1 MLSDE
6 LRTFVEPFDGGPL
19 RVWLIQVVKQCA
31 EVGEGLACMARSLEY
46 VEQQSVAVG
55 ELWLLVDEWEACDL
69 FGDVEIAPLRPVLA
83 SLVSDLLPMAQRAS
97 TQRRQELPPWCVT
110 GWHVFLSLAGDSA
123 PTYEHPPSL
132 VFLDLVAERLVEEGR
147 VKDAAAVN
155 RWQREARVSLGLEV
169 AEARKAGYFE
179 VAVTPP
185 PEPSGEA
192 PARPTPSACWTVGGA
207 VLVGIGAYAYLPD
220 VPAIHNNLA
229 DMQRLLISDEFG
241 IPVENCRVLMDPKD
255 PRQIHAAIEDVME
268 QVDPA
273 SGAFLFYYAGHG
285 RAHPSHGRLLLSM
298 ADSREH
304 QTYSY
309 WSFDSLRD
317 QIADCGLST
326 RLVILDSCYSG
337 SALDLLSGPVDAS
350 SAAIRGTY
358 VMASS
363 GATEPSTAPDGAR
376 YTDFTGQILAA
387 LRSGIPGAGPV
398 VDADALFETVR
409 AQCLANGLPVPARQ
423 IRNEGSRIPLMRN
436 RAYQVVT
443 SSPTITSTQ

>member
-1 MLSDE
+1 MMI
-6 LRTFVEPFDGGPL
+6 RWQH
-19 RVWLIQVVKQCA
+19 R
-31 EVGEGLACMARSLEY
+31 AR
-46 VEQQSVAVG
+46 
-55 ELWLLVDEWEACDL
+55 
-69 FGDVEIAPLRPVLA
+69 A
-83 SLVSDLLPMAQRAS
+83 SLGMQTPADRAASPVSTPA
-97 TQRRQELPPWCVT
+97 PP
-110 GWHVFLSLAGDSA
+110 
-123 PTYEHPPSL
+123 PPS
-132 VFLDLVAERLVEEGR
+132 
-147 VKDAAAVN
+147 
-155 RWQREARVSLGLEV
+155 REATG
-169 AEARKAGYFE
+169 G
-179 VAVTPP
+179 
-185 PEPSGEA
+185 PEPS
-192 PARPTPSACWTVGGA
+192 TCWTVGGA
-207 VLVGIGAYAYLPD
+207 VLVGVGAYEHLPD

-229 DMQRLLISDEFG
+229 DLQRLLVSEEFG
-241 IPVENCRVLMDPKD
+241 IPPENCRVLAD
-255 PRQIHAAIEDVME
+255 PRDPRRIHAAIEEVME
-268 QVDPA
+268 EVDPA

-317 QIADCGLST
+317 QIADFGLST

-337 SALDLLSGPVDAS
+337 SALDLLSGPADAS

-363 GATEPSTAPDGAR
+363 GATEPSTAPDGER

-436 RAYQVVT
+436 RAYQVIT
-443 SSPTITSTQ
+443 SSPTTTSRQ